1 MPEESLPWLDHFAA
15 LSDPRVERSR
25 EHPLLSIV
33 GVALCAIL
41 GGADDW
47 VAVERFGNAK
57 LDWFRR
63 FLDLPNGIASH
74 DTFGRVFARLDP
86 AQFEACFRDWVAAI
100 TTRLPGLVAID
111 GKTLKGS
118 RDDPSGV
125 KALHLVSAW
134 AGEARLTLGLVAVD
148 DKSNEIT
155 AIPKLL
161 QILDLEGALVSIDAM
176 GCQKD
181 IAARIREQ
189 KADYLLAVKEN
200 QERLFQDI
208 EALFLDFAD
217 DNEGHRYTSAESS
230 DRGHGREEW
239 RGVYVFEQLEGIRDR
254 ELWRDLATVVVVMR
268 ERQVKGEI
276 SNEAHYYISS
286 RKADAKAF
294 LDAVREHWGIEN
306 SCHWILDVCF
316 SEDECRSREG
326 HSAQNLA
333 CLRRM
338 ALSMLKSAN
347 GPKCG
352 TRNRRLTAGW
362 DTTFLEQVLSQPT
375 LD

>member
-1 MPEESLPWLDHFAA
+1 MAAESLSWLEHFTE
-15 LSDPRVERSR
+15 LSDPRVERGR

-47 VAVERFGNAK
+47 VAVERFGIAK
-57 LDWFRR
+57 TDWFSR
-63 FLDLPNGIASH
+63 FLDLPNGIPSH

-86 AQFEACFRDWVAAI
+86 GQFEACFRDWVAAV
-100 TTRLPGLVAID
+100 TAGLPGLVAID
-111 GKTLKGS
+111 GKTLRGS
-118 RDDPSGV
+118 RDKAQGV

-134 AGEARLTLGLVAVD
+134 ASEARLTLGLVAVD

-181 IAARIREQ
+181 IAAQVREQ

-200 QERLFQDI
+200 QERLFQDV
-208 EALFLDFAD
+208 EAMFRDFAD
-217 DNEGHRYTSAESS
+217 DYGGGRYTTAESS
-230 DRGHGREEW
+230 DRGHGRGEW
-239 RGVYVFEQLEGIRDR
+239 RGVFAFENLDGIRDR
-254 ELWRDLATVVVVMR
+254 ELWRDLARVIVVLR
-268 ERQVKGEI
+268 ERQVDGEI

-286 RKADAKAF
+286 RKADAGVF
-294 LDAVREHWGIEN
+294 LGAVREHWGVEN
-306 SCHWILDVCF
+306 GCHWVLDVCF
-316 SEDECRSREG
+316 AEDACRSRKG
-326 HSAQNLA
+326 HSAENLA

-338 ALSMLKSAN
+338 ALSMLKSAD

-362 DTTFLEQVLSQPT
+362 DTTFLEQVLSHAS
-375 LD
+375 LN